1 MKISKQLKKGGF
13 CGAEIFENFEKI
25 EKRGFESFENF
36 EKIGKKRG
44 GVRGAVNLENFEKN
58 WKKGGFRGAEIL
70 GNFEKLGEHKI
81 GVLAHRTTWPG
92 KGLGIPP
99 L

>member
-25 EKRGFESFENF
+25 EKRG
-36 EKIGKKRG
+36 

-58 WKKGGFRGAEIL
+58 WKKGCFRGAEIL

-81 GVLAHRTTWPG
+81 GVLVHRTTWPG

>member
-25 EKRGFESFENF
+25 E
-36 EKIGKKRG
+36 KRG